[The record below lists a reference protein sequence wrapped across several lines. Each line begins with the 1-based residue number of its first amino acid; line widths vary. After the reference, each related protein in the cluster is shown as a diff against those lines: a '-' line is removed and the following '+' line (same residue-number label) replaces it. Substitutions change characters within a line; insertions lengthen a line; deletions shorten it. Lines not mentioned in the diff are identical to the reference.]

1 MIKSL
6 YIISPGGVPVYF
18 YDPIS
23 GTDKLADAILFSGL
37 IAAIRNF
44 LVEVDIGEPEQFTTK
59 RSEVY
64 LEATNC
70 FAVVLIKE
78 VGDGISPKT
87 VKELISELTSEI
99 SKLLPNDQAC
109 NVIEEDE
116 AEIIRG
122 MADIILKKW
131 EFSEKLG

>member
-18 YDPIS
+18 YDPVS

-59 RSEVY
+59 SSEVY

-78 VGDGISPKT
+78 VGDEIPPRI

-99 SKLLPNDQAC
+99 SKLLPDDQAC
-109 NVIEEDE
+109 NVLEEDE
-116 AEIIRG
+116 AELIKG

-131 EFSEKLG
+131 VLAYKL

>member
-6 YIISPGGVPVYF
+6 YIISPGGVPVYY
-18 YDPIS
+18 YDPAS

-37 IAAIRNF
+37 ISAIRNF

-59 RSEVY
+59 SNEVY

-78 VGDGISPKT
+78 IGDGIPSRI

-99 SKLLPNDQAC
+99 SKLLPDDQAC

-116 AEIIRG
+116 AEIING
-122 MADIILKKW
+122 MANIIIKKW
-131 EFSEKLG
+131 QLSQKL